1 MRVLFAGTP
10 AVALP
15 SLEALLASRHEVVAV
30 LTRPDAPAGRG
41 RSLRPSPVKQRAL
54 AAGLEV
60 LTPDSPRD
68 PDFQSRLA
76 ELAVACA
83 PVVAYGA
90 LLPAAVL
97 DLPQYGWLNL
107 HFSLLPGWRGA
118 APVQHAV
125 LAGDE
130 VTGAS
135 TFRIETGL
143 DTGPVYGTT
152 TETIHPRDTSGA
164 LLDRLSHS
172 GAALLLATLD
182 AIDSG
187 VASPIVQSTA
197 GVSFAPRLTVEDALL
212 RWEHPALAVDR
223 RIRACTPAPGAWTT
237 APDGSHF
244 KLGPVTLATDAPR
257 LGPGE
262 ILAGKHAV
270 LVGTGTDPVELGEV
284 APAGKRPMAAADWAR
299 GAHLDPGA
307 RLGAA

>member
-1 MRVLFAGTP
+1 
-10 AVALP
+10 
-15 SLEALLASRHEVVAV
+15 
-30 LTRPDAPAGRG
+30 
-41 RSLRPSPVKQRAL
+41 
-54 AAGLEV
+54 
-60 LTPDSPRD
+60 
-68 PDFQSRLA
+68 
-76 ELAVACA
+76 
-83 PVVAYGA
+83 
-90 LLPAAVL
+90 
-97 DLPQYGWLNL
+97 
-107 HFSLLPGWRGA
+107 LLPGWRGA

-187 VASPIVQSTA
+187 VASPVVQSTE
-197 GVSFAPRLTVEDALL
+197 GVSFAPRLTVGDALV